1 MDAELPTSPLLVRL
15 FAEGPWTLAMPLIAL
30 AAALAWWGSRR
41 DQARPILVGVGLLLA
56 AAATLGGAALWTSPG
71 EHAAERVRVLVAAAE
86 AGDVAGIR
94 ACFDGN
100 ASMHY
105 GSPDA
110 PGDDLDRLMAAAES
124 LAGRHRIERNDVTRL
139 DCATAGDDRG
149 IVILGCRTQT
159 ASSYG
164 PVPTRWWIEVVRGA
178 DGEWRIDRLAWL
190 QVLDRTP
197 ERDML

>member
-1 MDAELPTSPLLVRL
+1 MDA
-15 FAEGPWTLAMPLIAL
+15 GH
-30 AAALAWWGSRR
+30 AAHRAGGGACMVGLE
-41 DQARPILVGVGLLLA
+41 ARPGEA
-56 AAATLGGAALWTSPG
+56 DPG
-71 EHAAERVRVLVAAAE
+71 RRRAAAE

-94 ACFDGN
+94 ACFAGD

-105 GSPDA
+105 GSPTA
-110 PGDDLDRLMAAAES
+110 PGDDLDRLMSAAES
-124 LAGRHRIERNDVTRL
+124 LSGRHRIERNDVTRL
-139 DCATAGDDRG
+139 DLATADGDRG

-178 DGEWRIDRLAWL
+178 DGQWRIERLAWL

-197 ERDML
+197 ERGML

>member
-1 MDAELPTSPLLVRL
+1 MDPELPASPLLVRL
-15 FAEGPWTLAMPLIAL
+15 LAESPWTLAMPLIAL
-30 AAALAWWGSRR
+30 AAGLAWWGSRR
-41 DQARPILVGVGLLLA
+41 DQAKPILVGVGMLLA

-71 EHAAERVRVLVAAAE
+71 EHAAMQVRALVAAAE
-86 AGDVAGIR
+86 AGDVPGIR

-105 GSPDA
+105 GSPSA

-124 LAGRHRIERNDVTRL
+124 LSGRHRIERNDVTRL
-139 DCATAGDDRG
+139 DFATAADDRG

-164 PVPTRWWIEVVRGA
+164 PVPTRWWIEVVRGT
-178 DGEWRIDRLAWL
+178 DGQWRIDRLAWL
-190 QVLDRTP
+190 QVLDRAP
-197 ERDML
+197 ERGML